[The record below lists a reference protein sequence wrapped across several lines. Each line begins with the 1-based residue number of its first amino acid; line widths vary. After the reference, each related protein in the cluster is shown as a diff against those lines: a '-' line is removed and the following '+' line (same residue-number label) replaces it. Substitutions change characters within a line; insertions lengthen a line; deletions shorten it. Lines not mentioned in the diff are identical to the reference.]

1 MNAIQLTNVS
11 KQYQSGDLSTLAL
24 DNVTLTI
31 PMGKLSML
39 VGPSGC
45 GKTTLISVAS
55 GILTPTSG
63 EVVTLGYPLSTLSDT
78 QNVTFRR
85 QHIGFIF
92 QQFNLLSSLT
102 AAENAAMPLVASGVP
117 LRKATQQA
125 ITLLNDLGMGAH
137 CHKLPRQ
144 LSGGQQQRVAIAR
157 SLVHQPDMIIC
168 DEPTA
173 SLDGKTGHDVMEILR
188 HIANDPKR
196 AVLIVSHDTRVFS
209 FADHLVEMADG
220 RILTNPSN

>member
-1 MNAIQLTNVS
+1 MNAIQFTNVS
-11 KQYQSGDLSTLAL
+11 KQYQSGDQSTLAL
-24 DNVTLTI
+24 DHINLTI

-63 EVVTLGYPLSTLSDT
+63 DVITLGYRLSTLSDT
-78 QNVTFRR
+78 QKVTFRR

-102 AAENAAMPLVASGVP
+102 AAENAAMPLVAAGVP
-117 LRKATQQA
+117 LHKASQHA
-125 ITLLNDLGMGAH
+125 ITLLRDMGMGPH

-157 SLVHQPDMIIC
+157 SLVHQPDIIIC

-173 SLDGKTGHDVMEILR
+173 SLDGKTGHDVMDILR
-188 HIANDPKR
+188 RIANDPKR

-220 RILTNPSN
+220 RIITTPPN